1 MLFPVYVAMITIIIM
16 LMAII
21 CFVVHA
27 VSVQYLHSR
36 IIQRCIFSLYIY
48 IIYNVTKLT
57 ILNLTCSNTPFPPLP
72 PYFSLFFI
80 NKPSLKLPILFI
92 DSFTIKLNHCV
103 EPLEF
108 VSLCKIKSN

>member
-1 MLFPVYVAMITIIIM
+1 MPFTVYVVMITIM
-16 LMAII
+16 VMVMI
-21 CFVVHA
+21 CFVVVHA

-48 IIYNVTKLT
+48 IIYNITKLT

-108 VSLCKIKSN
+108 VSLCNIKSN